1 MTFNMN
7 VHQPD
12 ESVYELLDLTKKILK
27 LSYPSWKNPVA
38 ASWSADHHQNLSSRG

>member
-12 ESVYELLDLTKKILK
+12 ESVYELLDLTKKNPKIVLSLMKKIL
-27 LSYPSWKNPVA
+27 
-38 ASWSADHHQNLSSRG
+38 